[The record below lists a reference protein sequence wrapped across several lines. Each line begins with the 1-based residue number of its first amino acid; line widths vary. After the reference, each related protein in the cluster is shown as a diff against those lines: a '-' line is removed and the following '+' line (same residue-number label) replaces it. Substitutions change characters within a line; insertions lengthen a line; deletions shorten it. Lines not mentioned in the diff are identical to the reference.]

1 MNHRRMAVLAVIVIV
16 VVAAIGTVLSV
27 SYPPEEERR
36 MSFIDQRGSETM
48 YELGLGWAAAYEADH
63 DLVQVNVSRGG
74 SGPGIAALL
83 QDQADIAQVSRQ
95 IKTEEMALAESK
107 GMEIIELRV
116 ALDGI
121 AMLVNPYLYVRGI
134 TDLSVGQLCA
144 LYNGSVSNW
153 LELGGPD
160 APVLIYGRNNTSG
173 TYSFF
178 QDHVLEGQEY
188 GSTLVEYDNYDV
200 MIADL
205 QNPANRGAIGY
216 VGVGYVNNYPDVHIL
231 SLSSEEGGPSY
242 QPTRDHVE
250 SFEYPLAR
258 YLYLYLNHQP
268 AGELL
273 EYLEWILAEDQGQ
286 AVVVQKGFY
295 PIPQEVREENLS
307 RLL

>member
-1 MNHRRMAVLAVIVIV
+1 M
-16 VVAAIGTVLSV
+16 T
-27 SYPPEEERR
+27 
-36 MSFIDQRGSETM
+36 FIDQQGSETM
-48 YELGLGWAAAYEADH
+48 YELGHGWASAYEADH

-83 QDQADIAQVSRQ
+83 DDNIDIAQVSRQ
-95 IKTEEMALAESK
+95 IKAEEMTLAGSK

-121 AMLVNPYLYVRGI
+121 ALLVNPYLFGRGI
-134 TDLSVGQLCA
+134 TDLSLGQLRA

-178 QDHVLEGQEY
+178 QDHVLEGQDY
-188 GSTLVEYDNYDV
+188 GASMVEYDNYDV

-216 VGVGYVNNYPDVHIL
+216 VGVGYVNNYPDVNIL
-231 SLSSEEGGPSY
+231 SLSSEDDGPSY
-242 QPTRDHVE
+242 QPTGEHVN

-258 YLYLYLNHQP
+258 YLYLYLNQKP
-268 AGELL
+268 TGELL
-273 EYLEWILAEDQGQ
+273 EYLEWIMGEDQGQ

-295 PIPQEVREENLS
+295 PISQEVREDNLS
-307 RLL
+307 LLL